1 MFGMGTGVTLSTQ
14 PPENFSKEQR
24 TLIFV
29 LCSLNSRRELK
40 DAGAPNENQSTKH
53 EARSTIFFGSGD
65 LGVGGQ
71 LLARPTGRVRATEL
85 KIE

>member
-40 DAGAPNENQSTKH
+40 DANENQSTKH